1 MPDQP
6 AIGGRGAARGGQLAL
21 MHYDTFA
28 ELPDVGRRCRLEKA
42 IMPSNPFEERA
53 AHNHRHCVLV
63 ASAVARAVQGRQAD
77 RGSHAVQRGLVRRSA
92 QCVAF
97 RPGRRALSRLGRK
110 GCRVLVS

>member
-6 AIGGRGAARGGQLAL
+6 AIGGRGAALGGQLAL

-28 ELPDVGRRCRLEKA
+28 ELPVVGWRCRLEKA

-63 ASAVARAVQGRQAD
+63 ASAVVELFRQVEGGIGDRPAAR
-77 RGSHAVQRGLVRRSA
+77 
-92 QCVAF
+92 
-97 RPGRRALSRLGRK
+97 
-110 GCRVLVS
+110 